1 MGFYSNHFKIFIF
14 IVIILLTK
22 CNLKESVIQKVDQPY
37 NETFNNI
44 SNEFIGNSNLQL
56 KSFSLETG
64 IFDYP
69 YFRNNIHSNKFDF
82 YSMRKVDKIKSKFI
96 QLRETP
102 SSSSVPETKLYINDK
117 NSKIDKDT
125 CLIKAN
131 TLFNMIDHDTPF
143 TKATEYYRT
152 VYVYSGRNF
161 GDLGDYDRCN
171 KFPEGKFFSTI
182 VQVTDEYSTRFGLCF
197 FIECDED
204 TLASLKPQLKLIISK
219 LMKFNIKDFTFTD
232 TSDVASS
239 QYQSHYIGA
248 YIVISIV
255 IIILLLYIMNAVMIT
270 KASPNKTSKREI
282 ISKPVNPDFKKSM
295 SETRK
300 NYRSDNEDDKN
311 KLPSS
316 NFRSKIFNEDR
327 NLNMKSEENDYD
339 ETEGKQT
346 MHNRKSILVN
356 DSQYDK
362 TTGDV
367 NTKQRKKSKLRKET
381 FENNDNFKKANHK
394 EFKENTKRNI
404 NELYNNSEKNVYN
417 LNHNQENA
425 QKSENKKLEP
435 EILDEHYPKNLQP
448 ADSILTVKNIKQDK
462 NHDNKDLKSELKGE
476 ETKKPFRPKKSLLN
490 FILSH
495 FDFYEQLSKI
505 FTVKAKSNDPL
516 RIFDGIRIFSAGW
529 VVFGHGFYLFIMIGF
544 YNSFEII
551 NLMTSWM
558 GAIIYSALFAV
569 DVFFYMSAFMFYL
582 GMQKYISKPET
593 SNINNVNK
601 DYWSTSDYRTK
612 KGNENKEIVDSN
624 PNETKLT
631 GQLVSQYEVT
641 EFRNSKMESDTSKLP
656 NSMYDSIRNSEVKS
670 GLNNINNSN
679 ISKSNDNIT
688 DTKVDISNSKIENP
702 VKEKKTSKIIVFS
715 MALVARYIRLFPL
728 YAFVIFGITQ
738 IVPMFAYGGLDYM
751 TTILNDPS
759 CANHWWHNILYFN
772 NLLNYT
778 PPDSMCA
785 GHTWYLANDM
795 QFFIVFM
802 LIFVFLAEYDTIRN
816 LVVLAIMIASLAI
829 STVLCI
835 NQELNYN
842 DRSHNRKVN
851 PNEFNE
857 YYIKPYIRVA
867 PYILGLFFCEFYLNC
882 KAYPKYVENSDTK
895 KDNIFRKINKK
906 IEKNNLVAFLMFIF
920 AMILINFSVFSTW
933 WTNNYDVNLPF
944 QGVMKT
950 FNKVLFVWGLA
961 ILVQLTFLGKF
972 KIIYHILSLDL
983 FNVLG
988 KLTFGIYLVHMYIIL
1003 IAGTHFNSLPYLN
1016 FWFFSIFAVGAL
1028 GAATIVSLIVS
1039 LLFESPVISIL
1050 KSLMGRE

>member
-1 MGFYSNHFKIFIF
+1 MKHFTNHFKILILFI
-14 IVIILLTK
+14 IILFAN
-22 CNLKESVIQKVDQPY
+22 CNLKESIIPKTNQA
-37 NETFNNI
+37 NHESLNNTI
-44 SNEFIGNSNLQL
+44 SKYELNYKSNAQVE
-56 KSFSLETG
+56 SLFFHTG

-69 YFRNNIHSNKFDF
+69 YFRYNNALNKSASNIIK
-82 YSMRKVDKIKSKFI
+82 KIEKTKSSKFI
-96 QLRETP
+96 QLREITG
-102 SSSSVPETKLYINDK
+102 SNSISESKILKNDK

-143 TKATEYYRT
+143 TKATEFYRT

-161 GDLGDYDRCN
+161 GDLGDFDRCN

-182 VQVTDEYSTRFGLCF
+182 VQVTDDFSTRFGLCF

-204 TLASLKPQLKLIISK
+204 ALASLKPQLKLIISK
-219 LMKFNIKDFTFTD
+219 LMKFDIKDFTFTD

-239 QYQSHYIGA
+239 QYQSHFIGA
-248 YIVISIV
+248 YIVISII
-255 IIILLLYIMNAVMIT
+255 IIILLLYIMNAVLIK
-270 KASPNKTSKREI
+270 KASPNKIPKKEI

-311 KLPSS
+311 KIPSS
-316 NFRSKIFNEDR
+316 NFRSKIFNEDK
-327 NLNMKSEENDYD
+327 NLNLKSEENDYD
-339 ETEGKQT
+339 ETEGKQNI
-346 MHNRKSILVN
+346 HGNRKSILVN
-356 DSQYDK
+356 ESHNDK
-362 TTGDV
+362 TTGDI
-367 NTKQRKKSKLRKET
+367 NNKQRKRSKLRKET
-381 FENNDNFKKANHK
+381 FENNDNFKKVNKK

-404 NELYNNSEKNVYN
+404 DELYNNNEKSVYN
-417 LNHNQENA
+417 LNKKTIKEGETKINEHEIVEEN
-425 QKSENKKLEP
+425 S
-435 EILDEHYPKNLQP
+435 PKNLQP
-448 ADSILTVKNIKQDK
+448 ADSILTVKENNK
-462 NHDNKDLKSELKGE
+462 DNKLLSKELNVI
-476 ETKKPFRPKKSLLN
+476 ETKKPFRPKKSLLQ

-544 YNSFEII
+544 YNSFEILNI
-551 NLMTSWM
+551 MTSWM

-612 KGNENKEIVDSN
+612 KGNLNKEVIDSN

-631 GQLVSQYEVT
+631 GQLASQYEVT
-641 EFRNSKMESDTSKLP
+641 EFRNSKIESDTSKLP

-679 ISKSNDNIT
+679 ISKSNDNT
-688 DTKVDISNSKIENP
+688 TNTKVDISNSKIENP
-702 VKEKKTSKIIVFS
+702 VKEKKTSKIIIFS

-772 NLLNYT
+772 NLPNYT

-816 LVVLAIMIASLAI
+816 LVVLAIMIGSLAI

-842 DRSHNRKVN
+842 DRSHNRKTN

-906 IEKNNLVAFLMFIF
+906 IERNNLVAFLMFIF